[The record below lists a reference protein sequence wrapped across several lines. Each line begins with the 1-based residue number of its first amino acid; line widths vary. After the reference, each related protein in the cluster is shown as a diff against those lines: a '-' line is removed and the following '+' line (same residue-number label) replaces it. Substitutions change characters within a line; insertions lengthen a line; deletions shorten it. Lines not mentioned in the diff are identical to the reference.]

1 MIIHTLGF
9 VCKQKRAWKEKML
22 KRFFCG
28 FHFRNLRGYCKD
40 TSNFIEEQYFPNL
53 QEKRI
58 QNHIEVFEENTEL
71 QALDLLEESKEFN
84 FIDEQYFKGEYC
96 EQL

>member
-1 MIIHTLGF
+1 
-9 VCKQKRAWKEKML
+9 ML
-22 KRFFCG
+22 KRFVCG
-28 FHFRNLRGYCKD
+28 FNFRILRGYCKD

-58 QNHIEVFEENTEL
+58 ENYYIEVFEENTEL

-84 FIDEQYFKGEYC
+84 FIDEQYFKGE
-96 EQL
+96 QL